1 MISVSGASQKRNNV
15 RSPAKGN
22 SFQEHCK
29 RETAKSWAQ
38 TQLLITILGCREKS
52 VFICLQLQNLIQ
64 LVQVYLLWCSTHEI
78 IRGKPNKM
86 RVQSKK
92 LLVQTLHSCFKF
104 LGVSTHHFSCLLPLM
119 IEMESRLWKKR
130 KSNIYDMNLDWG
142 LKKQF
147 QIRYTDMLAK
157 SECWS

>member
-1 MISVSGASQKRNNV
+1 MISVSGASNRNDV
-15 RSPAKGN
+15 RSTAKGN
-22 SFQEHCK
+22 SFREHCK
-29 RETAKSWAQ
+29 RETAKSSN
-38 TQLLITILGCREKS
+38 TTSQLLITISRCREKS

-64 LVQVYLLWCSTHEI
+64 HVQVYLLWCSTYEI

-104 LGVSTHHFSCLLPLM
+104 FSVSTHHFSCVLPLM

>member
-22 SFQEHCK
+22 SSQEHCK

-104 LGVSTHHFSCLLPLM
+104 LGVSTHHFTGLLSLM
-119 IEMESRLWKKR
+119 IEMERRLRKKR
-130 KSNIYDMNLDWG
+130 KSNIYDADLDWG
-142 LKKQF
+142 LEQF